1 MSIENTTNMGG
12 GIAWSAA
19 ELDSVLTVCKELEL
33 KTHLDGARF
42 FNAVVS
48 SQLTPSAIA
57 QKFDRVTIC
66 FSKGLGCAI
75 GAVLAF
81 HKDEYQKIR
90 RLKQLFG
97 GAMRQSG
104 ILAAAC
110 LYVLDNHVIGSRF
123 HANAVLLANK
133 LAEVPQIEVEN
144 NPCATNMVFFN
155 LNSAKV
161 TPTQFQENC
170 IQKGLRFSRPSEN
183 RFRAVTHLDISR
195 ENIDQAVKIV
205 KEILK

>member
-1 MSIENTTNMGG
+1 
-12 GIAWSAA
+12 AWSAA
-19 ELDSVLTVCKELEL
+19 ELDSVLTASVELGL

-57 QKFDRVTIC
+57 KRFDMVTIC

-75 GAVLAF
+75 GAVLVYN
-81 HKDEYQKIR
+81 KDNYQKIR

-110 LYVLDNHVIGSRF
+110 LYALDNHVDRLQDD
-123 HANAVLLANK
+123 HANARLLAEK
-133 LAEVPQIEVEN
+133 LAEVPQIQVEN
-144 NPCATNMVFFN
+144 NPRATNMVFFN

-161 TPTQFQENC
+161 TPTQFQESC
-170 IQKGLRFSRPSEN
+170 IQKGLR
-183 RFRAVTHLDISR
+183 
-195 ENIDQAVKIV
+195 
-205 KEILK
+205 